1 MGGGVVPVG
10 GVRFGSGGGDNG
22 LSLRKRESIAYYTVL
37 NVATDFHDL

>member
-22 LSLRKRESIAYYTVL
+22 LSLRKREHSTYST
-37 NVATDFHDL
+37 